1 MKIEEFLNATI
12 EQFRTSHGNADS
24 KTARM
29 IAAEQF
35 PLRDQFPDELGE
47 YITRSLRNVGVD
59 LPEDVL

>member
-12 EQFRTSHGNADS
+12 EQFRISHGNEAS

-29 IAAEQF
+29 IAAEQY
-35 PLRDQFPDELGE
+35 PLKDHFPDELGE